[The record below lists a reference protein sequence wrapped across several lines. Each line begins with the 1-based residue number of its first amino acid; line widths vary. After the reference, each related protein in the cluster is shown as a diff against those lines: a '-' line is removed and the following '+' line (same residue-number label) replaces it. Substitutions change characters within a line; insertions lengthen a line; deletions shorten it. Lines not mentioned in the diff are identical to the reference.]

1 MAAGCRLPTGFKD
14 RFCVVVFNPSPTL
27 HFVDLKTTAG
37 VFRLEFSG
45 KGLYRIRFPEAE
57 PLPESLR
64 EVFRVFRKYLSAK
77 LDSTG
82 LTPFQKK
89 VYSVLMKVPEGMT
102 ISYGAL
108 AVRADSQKRTGR
120 GNRDEENRLPLVI
133 RATVSFRREEEWASI
148 RPCLGSGGP
157 ARSGNRRYSIMSA
170 I

>member
-1 MAAGCRLPTGFKD
+1 MPTGFKD

-37 VFRLEFSG
+37 VFRLEVSG

-57 PLPESLR
+57 PLPESPR

-77 LDSTG
+77 LDLTG

-108 AVRADSQKRTGR
+108 AVRAGFPKAARAVGTAMR
-120 GNRDEENRLPLVI
+120 KNRLPLVI
-133 RATVSFRREEEWASI
+133 PCHRVVPAGGGMGEYSALPGLRRAGKKWKQALLDYERH
-148 RPCLGSGGP
+148 LKG
-157 ARSGNRRYSIMSA
+157 RS
-170 I
+170 